1 MTHEQVIEMSTQSG
15 SEQRLVIDKIGGDWA
30 TLELQAGV
38 TLDVPAAWLPA
49 EAAEGQ
55 VLLVS
60 AERNDTSSTLTFTI
74 DEADTEQTRDRIGS
88 KLDELRSRE

>member
-1 MTHEQVIEMSTQSG
+1 MSTQSG
-15 SEQRLVIDKIGGDWA
+15 SEQRVVVDKMGGDWA

-60 AERNDTSSTLTFTI
+60 AERKDTSSTLTFTI
-74 DEADTEQTRDRIGS
+74 DQVDMEQTSERVRS
-88 KLDELRSRE
+88 KLDQLRGRE